1 MTCYFKIASI
11 TLELINR
18 LVSESLYEVSYFSQ
32 DEKKNSYYKN
42 DTYDGEVSRSTY
54 KNLYSPATDG
64 TSRPYTFLAKASGI
78 FFFRHTCIIAPGW
91 VMCPFLGTFSGMR
104 CIH

>member
-1 MTCYFKIASI
+1 MTYYFKIASI
-11 TLELINR
+11 TLELISR

-42 DTYDGEVSRSTY
+42 DIYDGEVSRSTY
-54 KNLYSPATDG
+54 KNLYSPTADG
-64 TSRPYTFLAKASGI
+64 TSQPHTFLSKASGR
-78 FFFRHTCIIAPGW
+78 FFFGHTHLIASSW
-91 VMCPFLGTFSGMR
+91 VMCPFLDISGMR